1 MKLTEGTLVGHFFF
15 VLRNGPSPKL
25 ISPHQRKVW
34 TVQLFSTNWF
44 TNLLNNTALVLK
56 ALYKCFLYDN
66 DQKILDSSNFQ
77 VLLKPIVSQFVV
89 EPPESIESVM
99 DAPSIEEVDENII
112 LCLGQV
118 AVTARSDVLWK
129 PLSHEVLMQTRSD
142 KVRPK
147 MLGLKVIRY
156 MVQHLK
162 EEYVVL
168 LPETIPFLG
177 ELLEDVE
184 LPVTTLSQEILKGM
198 ETLSGESLGQY
209 L

>member
-1 MKLTEGTLVGHFFF
+1 
-15 VLRNGPSPKL
+15 
-25 ISPHQRKVW
+25 
-34 TVQLFSTNWF
+34 
-44 TNLLNNTALVLK
+44 
-56 ALYKCFLYDN
+56 
-66 DQKILDSSNFQ
+66 
-77 VLLKPIVSQFVV
+77 
-89 EPPESIESVM
+89 
-99 DAPSIEEVDENII
+99 
-112 LCLGQV
+112 
-118 AVTARSDVLWK
+118 
-129 PLSHEVLMQTRSD
+129 MQTRSD

-162 EEYVVL
+162 DYVVL

-177 ELLEDVE
+177 ELLEDVD

>member
-1 MKLTEGTLVGHFFF
+1 MNKSVYRIYCSLPQSYNFLIKL
-15 VLRNGPSPKL
+15 
-25 ISPHQRKVW
+25 Q
-34 TVQLFSTNWF
+34 
-44 TNLLNNTALVLK
+44 
-56 ALYKCFLYDN
+56 
-66 DQKILDSSNFQ
+66 
-77 VLLKPIVSQFVV
+77 
-89 EPPESIESVM
+89 
-99 DAPSIEEVDENII
+99 
-112 LCLGQV
+112 
-118 AVTARSDVLWK
+118 
-129 PLSHEVLMQTRSD
+129 VLMQTRSD

-168 LPETIPFLG
+168 VPETIPFLG

-184 LPVTTLSQEILKGM
+184 LPVKTLSQEILKGM